1 MLKVLNCLNSVK
13 IRAMLQRSMIHFAL
27 IFLFVFAQMGV
38 ATHEISHLTD
48 ASQHSQ
54 QDPKSQSKQ
63 AAAEQCA
70 QCISYAKVASGLQL
84 SAFEIPAINADSIA
98 VTANFLSFESTFTS
112 AYAARAPPQ
121 IISI

>member
-1 MLKVLNCLNSVK
+1 
-13 IRAMLQRSMIHFAL
+13 MLQRYVIHLAL
-27 IFLFVFAQMGV
+27 IFLFAFTQMGV

-63 AAAEQCA
+63 AAAEQCS
-70 QCISYAKVASGLQL
+70 QCISYAKVANGLQL
-84 SAFEIPAINADSIA
+84 SAFETPLIRADLTA
-98 VTANFLSFESTFTS
+98 VTSYFLSFQSAFTS